1 LRREHAG
8 GSRRGEKRTRSG
20 PVSTA
25 AALKELAQRLRIA
38 RTLSEYEVLTSWR
51 ELVGDQ
57 VARVAVPERIERGI
71 LFVSVSNPSWRS
83 ELTMRRLEIRE
94 LINQAVG
101 NKVVKEIR
109 FR

>member
-1 LRREHAG
+1 LSMVHAG
-8 GSRRGEKRTRSG
+8 GSRRGEKRRRSG

-25 AALKELAQRLRIA
+25 AALKDLAQRLRIT

-71 LFVSVSNPSWRS
+71 LFVSVANPSWRT

-94 LINQAVG
+94 MINQAVG